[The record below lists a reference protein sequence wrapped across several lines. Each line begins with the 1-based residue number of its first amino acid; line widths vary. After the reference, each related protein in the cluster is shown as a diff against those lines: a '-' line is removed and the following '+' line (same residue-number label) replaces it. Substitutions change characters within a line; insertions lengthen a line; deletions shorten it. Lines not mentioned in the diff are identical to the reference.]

1 MKKRFFVALVLMVL
15 GAATGPAWAGASKGG
30 DAWAQVQNP
39 QGTLFMAVGLTGV
52 DMAQVID
59 LLKAGVPVN
68 VKDHRGMTP
77 LHYAVLWNDRD
88 LIQILNKKGAWLSDA
103 HIAAGLSEIGQLLD
117 FLARDGS
124 LNAPD
129 YFRNTPL
136 HWAAMTGALESA
148 QALLQR
154 GAKLNEK
161 NDQGRTPLMLA
172 AAGGHTETVLALL
185 GKKAPVKTADLNGDT
200 ALFAAVRGRNPQVV
214 AALLKAGAKPA
225 VTNKRGDTPLAL
237 AERLGLKD
245 IAALLK
251 KSVKK
256 KG

>member
-1 MKKRFFVALVLMVL
+1 MKKWFFVTLALLAL
-15 GAATGPAWAGASKGG
+15 GGFADPARAGGGKGPDS
-30 DAWAQVQNP
+30 WAQVQNP

-59 LLKAGVPVN
+59 LLKAGAPVN

-88 LIQILNKKGAWLSDA
+88 LIQILGRRGAWLADA

-124 LNAPD
+124 LNKPD

-136 HWAAMTGALESA
+136 HWAAMSGATEA
-148 QALLQR
+148 AEVLLQR
-154 GAKLNEK
+154 GAKVNEK

-185 GKKAPVKTADLNGDT
+185 HKKAPVKSTDLNGDT
-200 ALFAAVRGRNPQVV
+200 ALHSAVRGRNPQVV
-214 AALLKAGAKPA
+214 AALLKSGAKPA
-225 VTNKRGDTPLAL
+225 AANKRGDTPLAL

-251 KSVKK
+251 KS